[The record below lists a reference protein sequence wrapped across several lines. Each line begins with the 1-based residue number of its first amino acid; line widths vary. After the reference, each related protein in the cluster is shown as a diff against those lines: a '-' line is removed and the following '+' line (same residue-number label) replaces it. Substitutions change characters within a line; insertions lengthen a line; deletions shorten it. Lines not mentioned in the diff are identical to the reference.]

1 MFSHGVA
8 PLSMLGGVVVSRFLA
23 PKLRTRMLRSKMQQL
38 DAESATT
45 GDADVVDG
53 PVCVRP
59 WSPLGGFHNVLFV
72 LPSSRDHGITS
83 LLY

>member
-23 PKLRTRMLRSKMQQL
+23 PKLRTRMLRYKMQQL
-38 DAESATT
+38 DTESATT

-53 PVCVRP
+53 PAYVRL
-59 WSPLGGFHNVLFV
+59 WSSLGGFHNVLFV
-72 LPSSRDHGITS
+72 LRSFRHHGITS